1 MYCLRKLYSV
11 FVITFL
17 KTDFHQK
24 VIGKWKNIYLKSE
37 EKIIVFIILLIDANF
52 ATFFILLY
60 YNVELILIFASLMF
74 CYYFV

>member
-1 MYCLRKLYSV
+1 MYCLRKFYSA

-24 VIGKWKNIYLKSE
+24 LISKWKNIYLKSE

>member
-1 MYCLRKLYSV
+1 MEEHLFKKC
-11 FVITFL
+11 
-17 KTDFHQK
+17 
-24 VIGKWKNIYLKSE
+24 E